1 MNPFWLILILMIV
14 WVSPV
19 AALSRSEI
27 ESEYAKS
34 DNYEKMGRYT
44 HAVSSLGMVFK
55 EYPKGYAVNLR
66 LGGLY
71 TAAKKYGNALTHY
84 DNAIVAVP
92 DSLEPKLGKL
102 SVLLAQERYADAV
115 ELGTRIVEVDYYNYY
130 GNLRLAYAL
139 QMTKKYELAD
149 KVNLKMLGLYP
160 TDVLYLTQYG
170 ALRYEQK
177 DFSTA
182 KSVLMD
188 VLLFEPDNLTA
199 KSILGLIKTA
209 NSTTKKK

>member
-1 MNPFWLILILMIV
+1 MNPLWLILLLIIAGG
-14 WVSPV
+14 SPI
-19 AALSRSEI
+19 AALTRSEI
-27 ESEYAKS
+27 ESGYAKS
-34 DNYEKMGRYT
+34 YNYEKMGRYT
-44 HAVSSLGMVFK
+44 HAVSALGMVYS
-55 EYPKGYAVNLR
+55 EYPKGYAVNMR

-71 TAAKKYGNALTHY
+71 AAAKKYANALTHY

-92 DSLEPKLGKL
+92 DALEPKLGKL
-102 SVLLAQERYADAV
+102 SVLLAQERYSDAV

-149 KVNLKMLGLYP
+149 KVTLKMLALYP
-160 TDVLYLTQYG
+160 TDVPYLTQYG
-170 ALRYEQK
+170 ALRYDQK

-188 VLLFEPDNLTA
+188 VLLFEPENMVA
-199 KSILGLIKTA
+199 KSILGAIKTISSPT
-209 NSTTKKK
+209 NKK

>member
-71 TAAKKYGNALTHY
+71 TAAKNMEMRSPIT
-84 DNAIVAVP
+84 
-92 DSLEPKLGKL
+92 
-102 SVLLAQERYADAV
+102 
-115 ELGTRIVEVDYYNYY
+115 TM
-130 GNLRLAYAL
+130 RLWPCP
-139 QMTKKYELAD
+139 
-149 KVNLKMLGLYP
+149 ML
-160 TDVLYLTQYG
+160 
-170 ALRYEQK
+170 
-177 DFSTA
+177 
-182 KSVLMD
+182 
-188 VLLFEPDNLTA
+188 
-199 KSILGLIKTA
+199 
-209 NSTTKKK
+209 

>member
-1 MNPFWLILILMIV
+1 
-14 WVSPV
+14 
-19 AALSRSEI
+19 
-27 ESEYAKS
+27 
-34 DNYEKMGRYT
+34 
-44 HAVSSLGMVFK
+44 
-55 EYPKGYAVNLR
+55 
-66 LGGLY
+66 
-71 TAAKKYGNALTHY
+71 
-84 DNAIVAVP
+84 
-92 DSLEPKLGKL
+92 
-102 SVLLAQERYADAV
+102 
-115 ELGTRIVEVDYYNYY
+115 
-130 GNLRLAYAL
+130 
-139 QMTKKYELAD
+139 
-149 KVNLKMLGLYP
+149 MLGLYP